1 MYIIITL
8 EGDDIMSTVNATNA
22 RKNLFQLISDVNE
35 YSDPV
40 TITNSKGKNAVLISE
55 DDWKCIEET
64 IMLNSIPGLAESI
77 IEGGQEPLSTCKV
90 YIEDE
95 EW

>member
-1 MYIIITL
+1 
-8 EGDDIMSTVNATNA
+8 MSVVNVTSA
-22 RKNLFQLISDVNE
+22 RQNLFQLISNVNL
-35 YSDPV
+35 YSEPV
-40 TITNSKGKNAVLISE
+40 TIINSKGKNAVLISE

-64 IMLNSIPGLAESI
+64 LMLNSIPGMSESI
-77 IEGGQEPLSTCKV
+77 IEGGKEPLSECEI